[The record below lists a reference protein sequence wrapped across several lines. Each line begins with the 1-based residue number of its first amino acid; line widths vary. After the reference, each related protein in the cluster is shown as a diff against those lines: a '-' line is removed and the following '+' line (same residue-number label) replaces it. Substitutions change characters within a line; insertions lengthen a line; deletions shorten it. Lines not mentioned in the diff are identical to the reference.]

1 MTLSHRN
8 RYFITGIVLSFICL
22 LGIIPHITKLLP
34 FYPELTAAAVKRVP
48 GLFQQAAAHFFDIA
62 PLTPFATVVAS
73 VAYTLAVSILI
84 YFFFEKT
91 QSPEILFFGLFTI
104 SFTFEVLRFMLPLK
118 QLYGFSGVFLI
129 LGARILFFGR
139 FFGILSLFASSL
151 YAAGFDLQK
160 QGTVVIAIAITALIV
175 SLGLPIDGFSWD
187 TNLVMVSGYTVI
199 LRLAEMGILVISVT
213 SFFVAAY
220 TRGSREYLVAGLGAF
235 LVFAGRDLLINADT
249 WLTPVPGFVM
259 LCAGTW
265 LISAKLH
272 QVYLWL

>member
-1 MTLSHRN
+1 M
-8 RYFITGIVLSFICL
+8 
-22 LGIIPHITKLLP
+22 IPHITKLLP

-48 GLFQQAAAHFFDIA
+48 GLFQQAAAYFFDAA

-91 QSPEILFFGLFTI
+91 QSPEILFFGLFTL
-104 SFTFEVLRFMLPLK
+104 SFAFEALRFMLPLK
-118 QLYGFSGVFLI
+118 ELYGFSGVFLI
-129 LGARILFFGR
+129 LGARILFLGR

-160 QGTVVIAIAITALIV
+160 QGTVVIAIAIAALIV

-199 LRLAEMGILVISVT
+199 LRLAETGILVISVT

-220 TRGSREYLVAGLGAF
+220 IRGSREYLVVGLGAF

>member
-1 MTLSHRN
+1 MTLSERN
-8 RYFITGIVLSFICL
+8 RYFVAGIILSSICL

-34 FYPELTAAAVKRVP
+34 FYPDLTAAAVKRVS
-48 GLFQQAAAHFFDIA
+48 GLFQQGYFFEVV
-62 PLTPFATVVAS
+62 PVAS
-73 VAYTLAVSILI
+73 FVTVIVSVVYTLAVSILI

-91 QSPEILFFGLFTI
+91 QSPEILFFGLFTL
-104 SFTFEVLRFMLPLK
+104 SFVFEVLRFMLPLK
-118 QLYGFSGVFLI
+118 ELYDFSGVFLV

-139 FFGILSLFASSL
+139 FFGVLSLFASSV

-160 QGTVVIAIAITALIV
+160 QGTVVIAIAIAALIV
-175 SLGLPIDGFSWD
+175 SLGIPIDGFSWD
-187 TNLVMVSGYTVI
+187 TNLVMLSGYTVI
-199 LRLAEMGILVISVT
+199 LRAAEMGILVISVI

-220 TRGSREYLVAGLGAF
+220 TRGSREYLVVGLGAF
-235 LVFAGRDLLINADT
+235 LVCTGRALLINADT

-272 QVYLWL
+272 EVYLWL